1 MASLR
6 HIVRKKLLRNSK
18 AFIFFLVFVLVLFL
32 AAALGLRFY
41 ALEPLK
47 LNDSSM
53 YPRFKESDIVWIC
66 KLPRCIDELK
76 AEDIVWAR
84 MKNRET
90 LVRKILAM
98 PGEKVKFY
106 NNGKVRVRNKTRQLQ
121 DDEVFIETRKID
133 VPKKGDTLYMSKLN
147 DVEQDYAINIMIE
160 QDIPFYIKTTLWQG
174 ERELPLDMLGALKL
188 ENRQVSLKEVDLL
201 PWQDRYLLELQVF
214 QREIGNTPVKIKREF
229 YNKADSSLIE
239 KVVAQ
244 DDYYFIISEKL
255 KHSPDSREL
264 GYFSKSQLLGK
275 HVYSHRNI
283 PGIVGNYINK
293 FTTFLK
299 DVLELSSAN

>member
-53 YPRFKESDIVWIC
+53 YPRFKEGDIVWIC

-214 QREIGNTPVKIKREF
+214 QREIGSTPVKIKREF
-229 YNKADSSLIE
+229 YSKADSSRIE
-239 KVVAQ
+239 KIVAQ

-255 KHSPDSREL
+255 KHAPDSREL
-264 GYFSKSQLLGK
+264 GFFSKSQLLGRY
-275 HVYSHRNI
+275 VYSHRHI
-283 PGIVGNYINK
+283 PIVVGGYLNK
-293 FTTFLK
+293 VTAFLK
-299 DVLELSSAN
+299 DVLDLSSAN

>member
-1 MASLR
+1 MASLK

-18 AFIFFLVFVLVLFL
+18 AFIFFLVVVLVLFF

-47 LNDSSM
+47 LNDSAM
-53 YPRFKESDIVWIC
+53 YPKFKDDDVVWVC
-66 KLPRCIDELK
+66 KLPRCLDNLK
-76 AEDIVWAR
+76 AGDIVWAR
-84 MKNRET
+84 MKNKET
-90 LVRKILAM
+90 LVRKILAV

-106 NNGKVRVRNKTRQLQ
+106 NNGKLKFKDRVTYLR
-121 DDEVFIETRKID
+121 DEEVFIETRKIH
-133 VPKKGDTLYMSKLN
+133 VPRKGDTLYLSKLK
-147 DVEQDYAINIMIE
+147 DVEQDYALNIL
-160 QDIPFYIKTTLWQG
+160 QDQEIPFYVKTSLWQG
-174 ERELPLDMLGALKL
+174 DRQLPLDMLGALKL
-188 ENRQVSLKEVDLL
+188 GNRQVSLKEVDLL

-214 QREIGNTPVKIKREF
+214 QREIGNTPIKIKREF

-239 KVVAQ
+239 KIVVQ
-244 DDYYFIISEKL
+244 DDYYYIISEKL

-275 HVYSHRNI
+275 YVYSHRYI
-283 PGIVGNYINK
+283 PKTASIYFGKI
-293 FTTFLK
+293 TAFLK

>member
-106 NNGKVRVRNKTRQLQ
+106 NNGKIRVRNKTRQLQ

>member
-106 NNGKVRVRNKTRQLQ
+106 NNGKIRVRNKTRQLQ

-160 QDIPFYIKTTLWQG
+160 QNIPFYIKTTLWRG
-174 ERELPLDMLGALKL
+174 EQELPLDMLGALKL

>member
-6 HIVRKKLLRNSK
+6 HIVRKKQLRNSK

-299 DVLELSSAN
+299 DMLELSSAN

>member
-244 DDYYFIISEKL
+244 DDYYFIISEKP

>member
-18 AFIFFLVFVLVLFL
+18 TFIFFLVFLLVLFF
-32 AAALGLRFY
+32 AAALCGRFY

-47 LNDSSM
+47 LSDSAM
-53 YPRFKESDIVWIC
+53 YPKFKEDDIVWIC

-76 AEDIVWAR
+76 AGDIVWAR
-84 MKNRET
+84 MKNKET
-90 LVRKILAM
+90 LVRKVLAM
-98 PGEKVKFY
+98 PGDKIKFY
-106 NNGKVRVRNKTRQLQ
+106 NNGKVRVKSKTQQLQ
-121 DDEVFIETRKID
+121 DEDVFIETRKIE
-133 VPKKGDTLYMSKLN
+133 VPKKGDTLYINKLN
-147 DVEQDYAINIMIE
+147 DVEQDYAINIMLE
-160 QDIPFYIKTTLWQG
+160 QEIPFYIKTSLWQG
-174 ERELPLDMLGALKL
+174 DRELPLDMLGALKL
-188 ENRQVSLKEVDLL
+188 GNRQVSLKEVDLL

-229 YNKADSSLIE
+229 HNKADSSLIE
-239 KVVAQ
+239 KIVAQ

-275 HVYSHRNI
+275 HVYSHRHI
-283 PGIVGNYINK
+283 PKIVVGYFDK
-293 FTTFLK
+293 LTAFLK

>member
-6 HIVRKKLLRNSK
+6 HIVRKKQLRNSK
-18 AFIFFLVFVLVLFL
+18 AFIFFLVFILVLFL

-160 QDIPFYIKTTLWQG
+160 QEIPFYIKTTLWQG

-283 PGIVGNYINK
+283 PGIVGKYIDRLMA
-293 FTTFLK
+293 FLK